1 MILDAIKAYFK
12 AIYQEISEICN
23 IFIRDR
29 KNLCITAIVLS
40 VIILCSIWPI
50 GILHIVM
57 TLIGLLLIA
66 VVYGI
71 WFMLSL
77 FAITELVD
85 ADTKYPTVTYTIIFI
100 LCVAAFAV
108 VTALIKTPISEIFN
122 VYFK

>member
-12 AIYQEISEICN
+12 AIYQEISEMGN
-23 IFIRDR
+23 IFIRNR
-29 KNLCITAIVLS
+29 KNLCITTIILSIIV
-40 VIILCSIWPI
+40 LCSIWPI

-71 WFMLSL
+71 WFVLSL
-77 FAITELVD
+77 FAITEWVD
-85 ADTKYPTVTYTIIFI
+85 VDTKYPTIAQTIIFI
-100 LCVAAFAV
+100 LCIAAFVA